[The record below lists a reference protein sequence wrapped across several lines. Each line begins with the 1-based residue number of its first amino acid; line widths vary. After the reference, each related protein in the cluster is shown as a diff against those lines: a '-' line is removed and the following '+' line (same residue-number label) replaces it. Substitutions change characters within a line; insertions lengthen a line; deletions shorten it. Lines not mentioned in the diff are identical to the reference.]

1 MDGFGVVREVPRAL
15 DVDAAELL
23 EIHRLDDVRRID
35 VLPDVMRRIVRLL
48 QRAVIVKDS
57 VHQLAGRKAAGQVVV
72 GVRRRDGEPALH
84 RAVLHAHGHAERLR
98 VVQDRLEHLLEL
110 EEVLLEAAV
119 GTTED
124 VIIADERAAD
134 NIVRVATKHRRHAD
148 QLEDVVLVREL
159 HLLGLRADEVVV
171 GADGNA
177 DVLVVADLKDTLR
190 ALGREVVVVEVR
202 GDVVLAVSV
211 PAEDAQL
218 EALRADGFRALHD
231 GLEVRIGGERARHQ
245 PDRIVAGLGL
255 GRMRQRLLR
264 GKGSHGGKCRSS
276 LEKLSSVHFH
286 LKSQNSTS
294 YF

>member
-1 MDGFGVVREVPRAL
+1 MDT
-15 DVDAAELL
+15 AELP
-23 EIHRLDDVRRID
+23 EVHRGDDFGRVN
-35 VLPDVMRRIVRLL
+35 VLPDVVRRIVRLL
-48 QRAVIVKDS
+48 KRAVVVQDGI
-57 VHQLAGRKAAGQVVV
+57 HQLAGRQAPRQVVV
-72 GVRRRDGEPALH
+72 GVRGGDGQPALH
-84 RAVLHAHGHAERLR
+84 RAVLDADGHAKGLG
-98 VVQDRLEHLLEL
+98 VVQHRLEDLLEL
-110 EEVLLEAAV
+110 EQVLLEPAIRAAQ
-119 GTTED
+119 D
-124 VIIADERAAD
+124 VIVADERAAD
-134 NIVRVATKHRRHAD
+134 DIIRVAAQHRRDAD
-148 QLEDVVLVREL
+148 ELQNVVLIDALEL
-159 HLLGLRADEVVV
+159 FRLRADEVVV

-177 DVLVVADLKDTLR
+177 QPFRIADLDDALR

-264 GKGSHGGKCRSS
+264 GKRSHGGKCRSS

>member
-1 MDGFGVVREVPRAL
+1 M
-15 DVDAAELL
+15 
-23 EIHRLDDVRRID
+23 
-35 VLPDVMRRIVRLL
+35 IV
-48 QRAVIVKDS
+48 
-57 VHQLAGRKAAGQVVV
+57 
-72 GVRRRDGEPALH
+72 
-84 RAVLHAHGHAERLR
+84 
-98 VVQDRLEHLLEL
+98 
-110 EEVLLEAAV
+110 
-119 GTTED
+119 
-124 VIIADERAAD
+124 ADERAAD
-134 NIVRVATKHRRHAD
+134 DIIRVAAQHRRNAD
-148 QLEDVVLVREL
+148 ELQNVVLIDALEL
-159 HLLGLRADEVVV
+159 FRLRADEVVV

-177 DVLVVADLKDTLR
+177 QPFRIADLDDALR

-218 EALRADGFRALHD
+218 EALRADCFRALHD
-231 GLEVRIGGERARHQ
+231 GLKVRIGGERARHQ

-264 GKGSHGGKCRSS
+264 GKRSHGGKCRSS